1 MWFSAIPCIWTIVVG
16 TIVSLLFKPQDPK
29 KLNPDLISP
38 GLYQVFSWW
47 PIKSINNYL
56 LDLKIGSLWVKIFH
70 WCLILITINYIKLQV
85 KDEKYHRIV
94 GQQIHMSNTTISQEM
109 PPSNGLKNPGF
120 EMSENIWYVNSEIFY
135 AINITI
141 KIKGKSF

>member
-70 WCLILITINYIKLQV
+70 
-85 KDEKYHRIV
+85 
-94 GQQIHMSNTTISQEM
+94 
-109 PPSNGLKNPGF
+109 
-120 EMSENIWYVNSEIFY
+120 
-135 AINITI
+135 
-141 KIKGKSF
+141 